1 MDRMKG
7 IIAGFITIICIAS
20 LTGTTQGDVIAQ
32 SIDPV
37 LFHGHVDLEPFASF
51 SINVSTTMEKKAL
64 YGNVTTFENVSLI
77 ICPDWWLE
85 KILNGTALVS
95 FFEEDFLDSG
105 PWNYIAGYPDENRT
119 YPVALRNNNN
129 YTVQVELSI
138 IQDLTPPSVSIS
150 HRIHT
155 LFPASFE
162 IEIQAYDNSL
172 YDYWIELEENIT
184 INYKVRE
191 NNLKHSLIV
200 SGNDSDILNVKWGAA
215 DRVGNAVQ
223 GTYELANDLS
233 WRQAFVIA
241 SVIVLLSCVVLIEV
255 RSRYEML
262 IRKLVSRLVSLVRRI
277 KCF

>member
-1 MDRMKG
+1 MKG
-7 IIAGFITIICIAS
+7 IIAGFITIICIVS
-20 LTGTTQGDVIAQ
+20 LTGTNQGDVIAQ
-32 SIDPV
+32 SKDPI
-37 LFHGHVDLEPFASF
+37 LFHGHIDLEPFASF

-64 YGNVTTFENVSLI
+64 YGNVTTSENVSLI

-85 KILNGTALVS
+85 AILNGTTPIS
-95 FFEEDFLDSG
+95 FFEKDFLDSG
-105 PWNYIAGYPDENRT
+105 PWNYIVGYLEENRT

-150 HRIHT
+150 HRIRT

-184 INYKVRE
+184 INYEVRE
-191 NNLKHSLIV
+191 SNLKHSLIV
-200 SGNDSDILNVKWGAA
+200 CGNDSDILNVRWGAA
-215 DRVGNAVQ
+215 DMVGNAVQ

-262 IRKLVSRLVSLVRRI
+262 FRELALRLVSLVRRI

>member
-1 MDRMKG
+1 M
-7 IIAGFITIICIAS
+7 S
-20 LTGTTQGDVIAQ
+20 LTGTYQCDVIAQ
-32 SIDPV
+32 STDPI
-37 LFHGHVDLEPFASF
+37 LFHGHIDLEPFASI

-64 YGNVTTFENVSLI
+64 YGNVTTSENVSLI

-85 KILNGTALVS
+85 EILNGTAPIS

-105 PWNYIAGYPDENRT
+105 PWNYIVGYLDENRT
-119 YPVALRNNNN
+119 YPVVLRNNNN
-129 YTVQVELSI
+129 YAVRVELSI

-150 HRIHT
+150 HKIHT

-162 IEIQAYDNSL
+162 IEFQAYDNSI
-172 YDYWIELEENIT
+172 YDYWVELEENIT
-184 INYKVRE
+184 ISYEVRE
-191 NNLKHSLIV
+191 SNLKQPLII
-200 SGNDSDILNVKWGAA
+200 SGNDSDILNVRWGAA
-215 DRVGNAVQ
+215 DKVGNAVQ

-233 WRQAFVIA
+233 WRQTSVIA

-262 IRKLVSRLVSLVRRI
+262 IRKLASRVVSLARRI